1 MKRSLVKLVKD
12 GLVKKVSNR
21 YVTAV
26 APKSRFNAS
35 VASAELVD
43 EVNCTGDS
51 SVDRRHRR
59 A

>member
-1 MKRSLVKLVKD
+1 MRLVKD

-35 VASAELVD
+35 VSSAELVD

-51 SVDRRHRR
+51 FVDRRHRR